1 MIVTAAYVFVQFG
14 SAEDPDGTL
23 SGIREIA
30 GVKQAH
36 ALLGPL
42 DIIAFVEVED
52 VEALGETV
60 MAIRAVDGVT
70 SSDIRL
76 AWPI

>member
-1 MIVTAAYVFVQFG
+1 MTAAYVFVQFG
-14 SAEDPDGTL
+14 SAEDPDGIL
-23 SGIREIA
+23 SAIREIA

-52 VEALGETV
+52 VEALGDTV

-70 SSDIRL
+70 SRMDS
-76 AWPI
+76 

>member
-1 MIVTAAYVFVQFG
+1 MTAAYIFVQFG
-14 SAEDPDGTL
+14 SAEDPDGIL
-23 SGIREIA
+23 SAIREIA

-52 VEALGETV
+52 VEALGDTV

>member
-1 MIVTAAYVFVQFG
+1 MTAAYIFVQFG
-14 SAEDPDGTL
+14 SAEDPDGIL
-23 SGIREIA
+23 SAIREIA
-30 GVKQAH
+30 EVKQAH

-52 VEALGETV
+52 VEALGDTV

>member
-1 MIVTAAYVFVQFG
+1 VTAAYIFVQFG
-14 SAEDPDGTL
+14 SAEDPDGIL
-23 SGIREIA
+23 SAIREIA

-36 ALLGPL
+36 ALLGPV

-76 AWPI
+76 AWPM

>member
-1 MIVTAAYVFVQFG
+1 MIVTAAYIFVQFG
-14 SAEDPDGTL
+14 AAEDPDGTL
-23 SGIREIA
+23 SAIREIA

>member
-1 MIVTAAYVFVQFG
+1 MTTAYVFVQFG
-14 SAEDPDGTL
+14 SAEDPEGTL
-23 SGIREIA
+23 SAIREIA

-42 DIIAFVEVED
+42 DIIAFVKVED
-52 VEALGETV
+52 VEALGDTV

-70 SSDIRL
+70 SSDVRL
-76 AWPI
+76 AWPM

>member
-1 MIVTAAYVFVQFG
+1 MTAAYIFVQFG

-23 SGIREIA
+23 SAIREIA

-36 ALLGPL
+36 AVLGPL

>member
-1 MIVTAAYVFVQFG
+1 MTAAYIFVQFG
-14 SAEDPDGTL
+14 AAEDPDATL
-23 SGIREIA
+23 SAIREIA

-52 VEALGETV
+52 VEALGATV

>member
-1 MIVTAAYVFVQFG
+1 MTEAYVFVQFG
-14 SAEDPDGTL
+14 STEDPDGTL
-23 SGIREIA
+23 SAIREIA
-30 GVKQAH
+30 EVKQAH
-36 ALLGPL
+36 LLLGPL

-70 SSDIRL
+70 SSDVRL